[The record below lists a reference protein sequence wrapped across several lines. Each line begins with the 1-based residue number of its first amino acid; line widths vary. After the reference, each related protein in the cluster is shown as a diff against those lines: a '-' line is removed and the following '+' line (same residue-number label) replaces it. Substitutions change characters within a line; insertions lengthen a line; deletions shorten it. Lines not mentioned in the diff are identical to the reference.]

1 MHSQVFKRMYKAR
14 FLGVVEIDKE
24 FAASQKGRNHRKFE
38 LPTFWLKTQ
47 WLTQIEQPAF
57 LRQIHGWIFFCIF
70 ICFFA
75 HGQKNIP
82 FRSWHQNLPCPLSG
96 LTRGPNPSLRK
107 SFPITQI
114 MSETVD
120 VICRRLKKNACSDHT
135 IAKDQ
140 WWPCQIIEGKQRRSQ
155 SFANAKGITALSA
168 NGKTFIS
175 CAPNQRGHIVV
186 RPKELLQNWWV
197 EVGNTFVKDNVNF
210 SLFCRINPAVER
222 NGHIVQPA
230 QSSSIGSWNQISI
243 DDFQN
248 LPKQV
253 GPTYHTSPT

>member
-1 MHSQVFKRMYKAR
+1 MD
-14 FLGVVEIDKE
+14 FLLHIHLLFCAWPKE
-24 FAASQKGRNHRKFE
+24 HPFQILTSE
-38 LPTFWLKTQ
+38 PPMPTFRAHPWT
-47 WLTQIEQPAF
+47 ESEF
-57 LRQIHGWIFFCIF
+57 EEIFSD
-70 ICFFA
+70 
-75 HGQKNIP
+75 HTNHV
-82 FRSWHQNLPCPLSG
+82 W
-96 LTRGPNPSLRK
+96 
-107 SFPITQI
+107 
-114 MSETVD
+114 D
-120 VICRRLKKNACSDHT
+120 RRCDLQTPEKNACSDHT

-186 RPKELLQNWWV
+186 RPEALLQNWWV